1 MYTLD
6 IDEIRALAN
15 DVASTSSGSNEF
27 DLLKK
32 KLHERFQVSIPEGL
46 KNAAIE
52 KFGDV
57 TSAPILY
64 ENLTNSILRK
74 KIEDG
79 ESNITIKNPRALYS
93 G

>member
-15 DVASTSSGSNEF
+15 DVTASSDSNEF

-32 KLHERFQVSIPEGL
+32 KLHERFHVSVPEGL

-57 TSAPILY
+57 ASAPIIY
-64 ENLTNSILRK
+64 ENLTNS
-74 KIEDG
+74 
-79 ESNITIKNPRALYS
+79 
-93 G
+93 